1 MEGLVYCNQRADA
14 WKKSVCASYPQKR
27 LTELRD
33 LGLYQEKYS
42 DTQALLTYHVS
53 SFRVGYSKSLS

>member
-27 LTELRD
+27 PMELRD
-33 LGLYQEKYS
+33 LGLY
-42 DTQALLTYHVS
+42 
-53 SFRVGYSKSLS
+53 